1 MNVKKVSTKVNPLA
15 FFQYLFSNEN
25 LNDFENEFY
34 EVCNKIS
41 NSECNRKDGYRIIYY
56 YSTENNGDEITVKD
70 FTEEKQYFVDYL
82 KLTSE
87 RQIIQSYNLIVDR
100 INELVHSNSEY
111 DKYLNFHLTELSN
124 LQNKINKLDRH
135 KIFFTSI
142 INNLE
147 IKIKKITKDI
157 VSVNE
162 VKPFSNSNLK
172 KSYFGADNLKKNH
185 LRDLYQ
191 ISIKYDI
198 IDDIDFSE
206 DGFINFF
213 SSENPYLDNLK
224 FVFNCNNIFA
234 INFIDKLKLLFK
246 NFSYSTIS
254 KSESFYGKGGKTL
267 LKQTNL
273 DNMPKYSK
281 RQSDIDRLEKL
292 NNELNNLIKKVE
304 K

>member
-1 MNVKKVSTKVNPLA
+1 MKANKVSTKVNPLA

-41 NSECNRKDGYRIIYY
+41 NSECNRKEGYRIIHY
-56 YSTENNGDEITVKD
+56 YSTEPNGDEITVND
-70 FTEEKQYFVDYL
+70 FTEEKQYYVDYL

-87 RQIIQSYNLIVDR
+87 RQIIQSYNLILDR

-111 DKYLNFHLTELSN
+111 DKYLHFHLTELSN
-124 LQNKINKLDRH
+124 LQAKINKLDRH

-142 INNLE
+142 INDLE
-147 IKIKKITKDI
+147 IKIKKITKDTI
-157 VSVNE
+157 SVKE
-162 VKPFSNSNLK
+162 VKSNSNLK
-172 KSYFGADNLKKNH
+172 KSYFGADNIKKNH
-185 LRDLYQ
+185 IRELYQ

-206 DGFINFF
+206 DDFFNFF
-213 SSENPYLDNLK
+213 SSDNPYLDNLK

-254 KSESFYGKGGKTL
+254 KSESFYSKGGKTL

-273 DNMPKYSK
+273 DNMPKTSK
-281 RQSDIDRLEKL
+281 RQSDIDRLDKL
-292 NNELNNLIKKVE
+292 KSELDNLIKQVNK
-304 K
+304 